1 MSETV
6 ADRAGL
12 AQERRALLASI
23 LQDAGEL
30 RPGEDVVDVTQL
42 EGGWSRFSHIARV
55 RLADGSE
62 RRYVVRVK
70 APYGLFDTDLVVEY
84 NIFAGLE
91 PLDLP
96 TPRAF
101 GLHESADN
109 PFGGEFFVMEH
120 LPGTTANVWR
130 ARDHAALREDWN
142 GERGIARDAVEYLA
156 RIHSI
161 PVEEAP
167 AGLPEVSFADQVERW
182 RTAYEEAALNRDP
195 VTEEAL
201 DWLAGNAPPDARRGL
216 VHGDYRIGNLLMQEG
231 RVTALLDWELAYLG
245 DVRFDLGYI
254 SLDYI
259 AGKHL
264 RPKTDLLGGIADRE
278 WFFSEYERLTG
289 APLDRDVVRGFAIL
303 GATSL
308 IAMSYTGLGR
318 YAAGRVT
325 DMRRAWARY
334 GLPGL
339 RQELTGLMRW

>member
-1 MSETV
+1 MSDTV
-6 ADRAGL
+6 AERAGV
-12 AQERRALLASI
+12 AEERRALLASI
-23 LQDAGEL
+23 LREEGEL
-30 RPGEDVVDVTQL
+30 GPDEEVLEVSQL
-42 EGGWSRFSHIARV
+42 EGGWSRFSHVARV
-55 RLADGSE
+55 GLPGGGE

-70 APYGLFDTDLVVEY
+70 APFGLFDTDLVVEY

-101 GLHESADN
+101 GLHESPDN

-120 LPGTTANVWR
+120 LPGRSANVWR
-130 ARDHAALREDWN
+130 ARDHGSLREDWD
-142 GERGIARDAVEYLA
+142 GDRGIARDAVQYLA

-161 PVEEAP
+161 PVGEAP
-167 AGLPEVSFADQVERW
+167 AGLPEISFSDHVDRW
-182 RTAYEEAALNRDP
+182 RGAYEEAALNRDP

-201 DWLAGNAPPDARRGL
+201 DWLDANAPSDARRGL
-216 VHGDYRIGNLLMQEG
+216 VHGDYRIGNMLMEGG
-231 RVTALLDWELAYLG
+231 RVTAILDWELAYLG

-264 RPKTDLLGGIADRE
+264 RPKTELLGAIADRE

-289 APLDRDVVRGFAIL
+289 EPLDRDAVRAFAVL

-308 IAMSYTGLGR
+308 IAMSYTGLSR

-339 RQELTGLMRW
+339 RHELTQLMRW